1 MACIT
6 MMKLIEFT
14 PISEVVIRL
23 LMENDH
29 LSQDEVMDLWFNS
42 KTLLE
47 LRKRKLDWASPA
59 RCYYELKME
68 LDKDPRWMTCLFSF
82 RVEDN
87 PL

>member
-1 MACIT
+1 
-6 MMKLIEFT
+6 
-14 PISEVVIRL
+14 
-23 LMENDH
+23 
-29 LSQDEVMDLWFNS
+29 MDLWFNS

-68 LDKDPRWMTCLFSF
+68 LDKDPRWMTGLFSF